1 MGYAFID
8 SDLLIQ
14 AQENDKL
21 EDLIAKHGIDGFTE
35 IENRINSQIDV
46 ENTVISTGGS
56 ICYCDGAM
64 KHFKENGLIIY
75 LRLPY
80 NTIKRRVGNL
90 SRRGVVI
97 RKGSTLRDLYDERT
111 PLYEKYADIPVDLAG
126 CSIRKSVNMM
136 KSVLYKNK
144 DLLL

>member
-1 MGYAFID
+1 MF
-8 SDLLIQ
+8 
-14 AQENDKL
+14 
-21 EDLIAKHGIDGFTE
+21 E
-35 IENRINSQIDV
+35 IS
-46 ENTVISTGGS
+46 
-56 ICYCDGAM
+56 
-64 KHFKENGLIIY
+64 
-75 LRLPY
+75 Y

-111 PLYEKYADIPVDLAG
+111 PLYEKYADITVDLAG